1 MENIIYL
8 AIILL
13 IIILI
18 SVLFNIYLVLI
29 RKKKITFDFIY
40 KSIDEDVEFVFDK
53 FIYLEML
60 RYALASNS
68 ILGTEEIKK
77 NVSLTFKEFK
87 KIYPKKQYKRYN
99 KILNNN
105 LDDLVIKIIYTKIT
119 DANLKLKLKIVK
131 NDIV

>member
-40 KSIDEDVEFVFDK
+40 KSIDEDIEYIFDK

-87 KIYPKKQYKRYN
+87 RIYPKNQYKRYN

>member
-29 RKKKITFDFIY
+29 RKKKITFDSIY
-40 KSIDEDVEFVFDK
+40 KSIDEDVEYIFDK

-60 RYALASNS
+60 RYSLASNS

-77 NVSLTFKEFK
+77 YVSMTFKEVK
-87 KIYPKKQYKRYN
+87 RIYPKRQYKKYN

-131 NDIV
+131 NDIS

>member
-40 KSIDEDVEFVFDK
+40 KSIDEDVEYVFDK

-99 KILNNN
+99 KMLNNN

-131 NDIV
+131 NDIS

>member
-8 AIILL
+8 VIILL

-18 SVLFNIYLVLI
+18 SVLFNIYLVLV

-40 KSIDEDVEFVFDK
+40 KSIDEDVEYVFDK

-99 KILNNN
+99 KMLNNN

>member
-18 SVLFNIYLVLI
+18 SILFNIYLVLI

-40 KSIDEDVEFVFDK
+40 KSIDEDVEYVFDK

-68 ILGTEEIKK
+68 IF
-77 NVSLTFKEFK
+77 NVEK
-87 KIYPKKQYKRYN
+87 
-99 KILNNN
+99 
-105 LDDLVIKIIYTKIT
+105 
-119 DANLKLKLKIVK
+119 
-131 NDIV
+131 

>member
-40 KSIDEDVEFVFDK
+40 KSIDEDVEYIFDK

-60 RYALASNS
+60 RYSLASNS

-77 NVSLTFKEFK
+77 YVSMTFKEVK
-87 KIYPKKQYKRYN
+87 RIYPKKQYKKYN
-99 KILNNN
+99 KLLNNN

-131 NDIV
+131 NDIS

>member
-40 KSIDEDVEFVFDK
+40 KSIDEDVEYIFDK

-87 KIYPKKQYKRYN
+87 RIYPKNQYKRYN

>member
-40 KSIDEDVEFVFDK
+40 KSIDEDVEYVFDK

-99 KILNNN
+99 KMLNNN

>member
-40 KSIDEDVEFVFDK
+40 KSIDEDIEYIFDK

-60 RYALASNS
+60 RYA
-68 ILGTEEIKK
+68 KH
-77 NVSLTFKEFK
+77 LTVF
-87 KIYPKKQYKRYN
+87 
-99 KILNNN
+99 
-105 LDDLVIKIIYTKIT
+105 
-119 DANLKLKLKIVK
+119 
-131 NDIV
+131 

>member
-40 KSIDEDVEFVFDK
+40 KSIDEDIEYIFDK

-87 KIYPKKQYKRYN
+87 RIYPKNQYKRYN

-131 NDIV
+131 NDIS

>member
-40 KSIDEDVEFVFDK
+40 KSIDEDVEYIFDK

-60 RYALASNS
+60 RYSLASNS

-77 NVSLTFKEFK
+77 YVSMTFKEVK
-87 KIYPKKQYKRYN
+87 KIYPKKQYKKYN

-131 NDIV
+131 NDIS

>member
-8 AIILL
+8 AIIFL

-40 KSIDEDVEFVFDK
+40 KSIDEDIEYIFDK

-87 KIYPKKQYKRYN
+87 RIYPKNQYKRYN

>member
-40 KSIDEDVEFVFDK
+40 KSIDEDVEYVFDK

-87 KIYPKKQYKRYN
+87 KIYPKNQYKRYN